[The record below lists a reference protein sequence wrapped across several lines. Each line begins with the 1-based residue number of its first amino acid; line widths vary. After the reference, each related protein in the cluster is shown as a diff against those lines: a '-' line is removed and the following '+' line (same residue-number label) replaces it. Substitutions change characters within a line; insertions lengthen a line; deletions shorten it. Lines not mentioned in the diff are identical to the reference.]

1 MSARKL
7 DYLTLYYNHDSQNGI
22 LRLNEGRNNMRQY
35 FLSVWN
41 LLDPIYYQCTRLT
54 YLHDSDTA
62 KNIFR
67 VRLTRYKG
75 RNITLSDGTYIQKN
89 DLLLKVHLHNVRL
102 LTELHQVKSV
112 IRKAK
117 LIYQEVQ
124 KSLPGVEEYIR
135 NHKHSNEIKGIIGI
149 TTLSK
154 GSERLGF
161 EVFTISHPVYKW
173 LKWAT
178 CLPITIL
185 STHDFTVKKIVKQS
199 SPCYLFMSK
208 DKLSRIYKK

>member
-1 MSARKL
+1 
-7 DYLTLYYNHDSQNGI
+7 
-22 LRLNEGRNNMRQY
+22 MRQF

-41 LLDPIYYQCTRLT
+41 LIDPFYYRCSRLT
-54 YLHDSDTA
+54 YLHDSNTA

-75 RNITLSDGTYIQKN
+75 RDITLSDGTSIQKN
-89 DLLLKVHLHNVRL
+89 DLLLKIHLHNVRL
-102 LTELHQVKSV
+102 LTELNQVKSV

-117 LIYQEVQ
+117 LIYEEVQ
-124 KSLPGVEEYIR
+124 RSLPGVEEYIR
-135 NHKHSNEIKGIIGI
+135 HHKYSKEIKGVIGI
-149 TTLSK
+149 TTLCK

-178 CLPITIL
+178 CLPIAMV
-185 STHDFTVKKIVKQS
+185 SANDFSVKKIVKQS
-199 SPCYLFMSK
+199 PPCYLFMSK
-208 DKLSRIYKK
+208 DKLSQLYKK